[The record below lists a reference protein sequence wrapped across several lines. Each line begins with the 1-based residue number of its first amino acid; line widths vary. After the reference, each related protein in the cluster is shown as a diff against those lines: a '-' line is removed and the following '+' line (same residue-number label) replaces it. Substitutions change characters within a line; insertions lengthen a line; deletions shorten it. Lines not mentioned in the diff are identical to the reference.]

1 MATVDIN
8 ALHKIGQSMGSNVKD
23 NTTRDQALGLLGGA
37 AFQMLSNV
45 VNTRRE
51 LKAASNATLG
61 NAQYDIN
68 QLGVVG
74 EGENAIDAGFSTDI
88 LNEQRK
94 IIRKAN
100 NQISLGINTS
110 KATANKI
117 KAEQT
122 VKNHVEGLK
131 YVDKMMTTWNG
142 IYKDGTVET
151 QDKDGN
157 IIKRKVKVN
166 PASNATSQALGAAF
180 ADGSVA
186 GSLDFRD
193 GKWGIVSES
202 VVPTGEGGD
211 AASVPT
217 FTTLENIQLPEL
229 DESSALHNHKKTYLE
244 KYYALGGKS
253 KNNFTNEDRTTL
265 RKDLYNDYSQ
275 MSYNQLSSTWF
286 AGSGTDSDSPAHQY
300 VTQAGGYTF
309 SNGDVVNIEDPF
321 KLTDSNGVAFSEE
334 QKAKR
339 LQMYT
344 AALEDLKLQDLDGG
358 EKLDWFINNYAM
370 GEVEAEFN
378 KGFGDKTVK
387 GGKGGKGGDLGRY
400 LNINKTYSNDAVVRG
415 YMDSLANGGN
425 IIFQDGNGESQEY
438 KPTQDGGYQKYDA
451 DGNPTGGKISRDRVA
466 EIMGLPKF
474 DYGSVDVGDS
484 DGINSSTVTG
494 LDLSGSRAEVRNK
507 LLDKIGDN
515 FTISRNWV
523 WGMGKDIEIKHKS
536 KMGEGT
542 EGYEDETMQVGFNLG
557 DDDALKKINKII
569 QKAGGMSS
577 PSPEEKPVSET
588 NPLG

>member
-61 NAQYDIN
+61 NAQYDIS

-186 GSLDFRD
+186 GSLDFRG

-202 VVPTGEGGD
+202 IVPTGEGGD

-229 DESSALHNHKKTYLE
+229 DESSILHNHKKTYLE

-415 YMDSLANGGN
+415 YMDNLANGES

-438 KPTQDGGYQKYDA
+438 KPTQDGGYMA
-451 DGNPTGGKISRDRVA
+451 PNGNKISRDRLA
-466 EIMGLPKF
+466 KIMGLPKF
-474 DYGSVDVGDS
+474 DYGSVDVGGGDS
-484 DGINSSTVTG
+484 DINAGNITND
-494 LDLSGSRAEVRNK
+494 DLSGDRGQVRNK
-507 LLDKIGDN
+507 LLKKLGEN
-515 FTISRNWV
+515 FTIERNWV
-523 WGMGKDIEIKHKS
+523 FGKDIEIKHNSEK
-536 KMGEGT
+536 GE
-542 EGYEDETMQVGFNLG
+542 EGGKLQIGFNLG
-557 DDDALKKINKII
+557 DADAREKINKII